1 MKQNK
6 SLSLQP
12 TNCIIDPFQA
22 SLDCLLVV
30 SFPKS
35 NSKYYAFA
43 VSIAEGA
50 ERYGVA
56 SIGGKPMHVAVFGL
70 AQADVGRASAL
81 IGYTRGWKGA
91 FIFVGGKI
99 VHDSY
104 RLEEVLKCYLESCHC
119 RDTKAHCHFVIDDPF
134 GSESGS
140 HFFERA
146 SSDKYIFPCKH
157 LVTWFR
163 FQDDHPS
170 SVEDQIQAAGVE
182 FGCNLCPNFVPND
195 FRKVE
200 SKSTRHKSARSVG
213 NNQG

>member
-1 MKQNK
+1 MN
-6 SLSLQP
+6 
-12 TNCIIDPFQA
+12 
-22 SLDCLLVV
+22 
-30 SFPKS
+30 
-35 NSKYYAFA
+35 
-43 VSIAEGA
+43 IAEGA

-56 SIGGKPMHVAVFGL
+56 AVGGKPMHIAVFGL
-70 AQADVGRASAL
+70 TQADAGRASAL

-134 GSESGS
+134 EAAPGSQLS
-140 HFFERA
+140 RQA

-157 LVTWFR
+157 LVTWFH
-163 FQDDHPS
+163 FQSDHPS

-182 FGCNLCPNFVPND
+182 FGCNFCPNFVPND
-195 FRKVE
+195 FRKIE
-200 SKSTRHKSARSVG
+200 SKSRPHKAAGASEVIRDKFEFHKR
-213 NNQG
+213 